1 MSHTIAGYKVDFV
14 PTDQKFHNW
23 WIDYNPSTQVLPQ
36 GWKREEGRPGLRE
49 ALIWDK
55 DVPITLR
62 DGTVLRADI
71 FRAEARKD
79 DPLPALISWSP
90 YGKTGAGENLTTM
103 FPFLG
108 VGKESLSGLE
118 KFEAPDPAE
127 WCPRGYAVVQPD
139 SRGCFHSEGDLF
151 VVGTQVREG
160 SLTSKTGLTVILGG
174 P

>member
-1 MSHTIAGYKVDFV
+1 MDFV
-14 PTDQKFHNW
+14 PTSRDFKNW
-23 WIDYNPSTQVLPQ
+23 WVEFNPSTQVLPE
-36 GWKREEGRPGLRE
+36 GWKREEGRPALRE

-55 DVPITLR
+55 DVAIPLR

-71 FRAEARKD
+71 FRPASLKD
-79 DPLPALISWSP
+79 RPLPAILAWSP
-90 YGKTGAGENLTTM
+90 YGKTGSGENLTTN
-103 FPFLG
+103 FAYLG

-127 WCPRGYAVVQPD
+127 WCPRGYAIVQPD

-151 VVGTQVREG
+151 TLGTQVREG
-160 SLTSKTGLTVILGG
+160 SLTSETGLIVNSGG